1 MPDYRKGEKVRY
13 KPVGGPESKTSEAV
27 GIIREVATEP
37 TQMTGRNVAASDEE
51 PRYTVSYYFIQCVA
65 GGANWGG
72 KIENARTHK
81 QSAIK
86 ESNIL
91 GPEE

>member
-72 KIENARTHK
+72 KD
-81 QSAIK
+81 
-86 ESNIL
+86 
-91 GPEE
+91 